1 MLTDT
6 LDACIIDMKTV
17 REMELASA
25 DTKKQADANYAF
37 RQIVQELK
45 TTTVALK
52 TAIDNS
58 EFKPSIPVVN
68 ALRSYLAACDKVVS
82 DGAASV
88 STNEFVR
95 TESKKVISSIANEW
109 STYYQNTT
117 SNIINLLETVKGIIT
132 DSNKATY
139 AINKI
144 KKASNWN
151 TSPDA
156 YESMKQGLKDA
167 DSILKSLDLDEDSE
181 ILAFLRLV
189 GEGNAT
195 VQNLTAEILAWLKK
209 EGIDGK
215 LAISFSV

>member
-117 SNIINLLETVKGIIT
+117 SNIINLLGTVKGIIT